1 MRSKAMNMNENVSY
15 KEYAINAVIEL
26 GYSQDI
32 VEKLNE
38 AENDSEIAHILAQ
51 ARKDS

>member
-1 MRSKAMNMNENVSY
+1 MRSNTMKENVSY
-15 KEYAINAVIEL
+15 KEYAINAAIEL
-26 GYSQDI
+26 GYSQDV

-38 AENDSEIAHILAQ
+38 AENDSEIARILAQ